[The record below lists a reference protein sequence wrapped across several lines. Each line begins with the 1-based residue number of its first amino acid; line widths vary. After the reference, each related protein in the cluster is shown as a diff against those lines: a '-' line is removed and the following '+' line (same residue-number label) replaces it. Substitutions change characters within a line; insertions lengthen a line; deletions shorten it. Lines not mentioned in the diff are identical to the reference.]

1 MNSKKIL
8 FLFLA
13 LLLPVVVFLF
23 LKGFGKNE
31 FNVPPMFQDVIESPE
46 GCTSFEYTTP
56 YIISDSIMDRLS
68 WNKHDSLTLIVFND
82 TSEEASKKKSIQI
95 DRLRV
100 EFPTEKLNVITST
113 EVTFKSCIFLLKAE
127 DNAVMMDS
135 KRRIR
140 GQYNLTDLDEADRL
154 IMEIRI
160 ILKKY

>member
-46 GCTSFEYTTP
+46 DCTSFEYITP
-56 YIISDSIMDRLS
+56 YIISDSIMSRLS
-68 WNKHDSLTLIVFND
+68 WSKHDSLTLIVFND
-82 TSEEASKKKSIQI
+82 TSEEASNKKLVQI

-100 EFPTEKLNVITST
+100 EFPTEKLNVVTST
-113 EVTFKSCIFLLKAE
+113 EVMFKSCIFLLKAT

-154 IMEIRI
+154 IMEVKI
-160 ILKKY
+160 ILKEY